1 MEQQPQQQGAARRP
15 ACGEPDGKR
24 ALTRV
29 ADSGVHGVA
38 AGEEELDDPG
48 PDEASGA
55 GDAHEDGHGQTPISV
70 ARAAGW

>member
-1 MEQQPQQQGAARRP
+1 M
-15 ACGEPDGKR
+15 D
-24 ALTRV
+24 
-29 ADSGVHGVA
+29 GVA